1 MTGLQTEVQ
10 GAMKRRQPPLRQP
23 TPSSQLADP
32 RSALAAVGPSTLPR
46 PYFLLGATAILVA
59 AATSRWWT
67 FDVTQFRGDELVY
80 IRYAT
85 RISTAGL
92 SQFRLLADEYASDPS
107 LWVFPNPQRVVY
119 ILITAFACWLA
130 GSCSGA
136 TIASVSFLSGIALV
150 LLTLLVAWRMFG
162 ERVALLSGVLAA
174 LSPLQLALSRRAWQD
189 GFFSL
194 TVLLGL
200 WAFWERTRSPWK
212 GWDILLGCALL
223 AGLLTKE
230 SAIIFPLGFL
240 GAVLYPK
247 ASGRVRISRS
257 TLGALLLPLPLAALI
272 LLTLIPDPALL
283 IRVYSGWLWAT
294 EAGAYAI
301 AYSQGPWFRYLI
313 DFLLLSPLTTLLAI
327 GYYFR
332 PAAEPRDRFL
342 GRCTLILFFVFSLL
356 ALKNVR
362 YVSFLDIPVRI
373 LAVLTLTSLSY
384 HPAVVRVGDRGV
396 VLAVLLLAAYDLSL
410 FYAIFI
416 GGGVYD
422 PVTAGLAKAER
433 LIP

>member
-1 MTGLQTEVQ
+1 
-10 GAMKRRQPPLRQP
+10 MKRRELSLRLPTGDEPL
-23 TPSSQLADP
+23 
-32 RSALAAVGPSTLPR
+32 VGPCSTLPAADSSTLPQ

-59 AATSRWWT
+59 AAASRWWT
-67 FDVTQFRGDELVY
+67 FDVTQFRGDELIY

-85 RISTAGL
+85 RISADGL
-92 SQFRLLADEYASDPS
+92 SQFRLLADEYASNPS
-107 LWVFPNPQRVVY
+107 LWVFPNPLRVLY
-119 ILITAFACWLA
+119 ILMTALGCWLA
-130 GSCSGA
+130 GVCSGA
-136 TIASVSFLSGIALV
+136 TVAAVSFLSGIALV
-150 LLTLLVAWRMFG
+150 LLTIVLAWRMFG
-162 ERVALLSGVLAA
+162 ERVALLSGLLAA

-194 TVLLGL
+194 TVLLAL
-200 WAFWERTRSPWK
+200 WAFWERSRSPRK

-230 SAIIFPLGFL
+230 SAIIFPVGFL
-240 GAVLYPK
+240 GALLYPK
-247 ASGRVRISRS
+247 ISRGVTMTRS
-257 TLGALLLPLPLAALI
+257 TLAALLLPLPLAALI
-272 LLTLIPDPALL
+272 LLTLIPDPSLL
-283 IRVYSGWLWAT
+283 IRVYSSWLWAT

-327 GYYFR
+327 GYYFK
-332 PAAEPRDRFL
+332 PAGEQEDPFL
-342 GRCTLILFFVFSLL
+342 GRSTLILFLVFSLL

-362 YVSFLDIPVRI
+362 YVSFLDIPMRI
-373 LAVLTLTSLSY
+373 LAVLTLTSLFH
-384 HPAVVRVGDRGV
+384 HPAVERVRERGL

-422 PVTAGLAKAER
+422 PVTATLAKAER